1 MPRAGH
7 SAGQTGGG
15 MTTVVHSGYEEAV
28 QAQTIAKEPRESKTQ
43 AARNV
48 SSDEKRAVV
57 ERYNR
62 EHAVVLIGGSVAI
75 LREGVDPHGRPEMRL
90 LTLDAFRQWTATDL
104 YWTDRDRPIP
114 ASMLWLG
121 SEDRRQ
127 YEGIVFQPGRTVPGN
142 YYNLWRG
149 FSVEPK
155 PGTCDRVLAHLAEN
169 VCSGDEQLFAWV
181 LGWFAQL
188 VQRPWEKLGT
198 ALVLRGQQGTGKTI
212 VGEIVGSL
220 LGAHYQLVSDPRYVS
235 GRFNS
240 HLASCLLLQ
249 LDEGVWGGD
258 HVAAGKLKDLITG
271 RDQLIEYKGKEPVR
285 VDNFTRLFITSN
297 SDWVIPAGLDE
308 RRFAVIDV
316 GDGKRQDGSYFAA
329 IRKEMRDGGRE
340 ALLYH
345 LMHLELADIPLR
357 DIPRTGALRD
367 QQIASLSPELAWW
380 MDILMDGAL
389 PGDITGEGLV
399 STNDLYR
406 SYVQHAQT
414 RGVNRRSGGMQLRN
428 FLNRYAPGVTR
439 TRRGSGARGYNYQF
453 PALAACRAAFA
464 CESNAAIDWGEEHD
478 TKWEPSHRPMTDD
491 EVGRSMF

>member
-1 MPRAGH
+1 
-7 SAGQTGGG
+7 
-15 MTTVVHSGYEEAV
+15 MTTIVHPGYEEAV

-43 AARNV
+43 AARKV
-48 SSDEKRAVV
+48 SSDEKHAVV

-114 ASMLWLG
+114 ASLLWLG

-149 FSVEPK
+149 FSVEPA
-155 PGTCDRVLAHLAEN
+155 PGKCDRFLAHLAEN
-169 VCSGDEQLFAWV
+169 VCSGDEALFAWV

-316 GDGKRQDGSYFAA
+316 GDGKRQDGPYFAA

-357 DIPRTGALRD
+357 DIPRTDALRD
-367 QQIASLSPELAWW
+367 QQIASMSAEQSWW
-380 MDILMDGAL
+380 MDILMDGML
-389 PGDITGEGLV
+389 PGDRAGIGQTKCD
-399 STNDLYR
+399 TLYEH
-406 SYVQHAQT
+406 YIKHANA
-414 RGVNRRSGGMQLRN
+414 RGISRLGAKIAMGRQLKR
-428 FLNRYAPGVTR
+428 FLGDHPDFKRWQMVELSDNGKLLDKPYAYTFPPLAECR
-439 TRRGSGARGYNYQF
+439 ERFAAIMRGSVQWDADTGPDEQASLTPREPTWQI
-453 PALAACRAAFA
+453 CR
-464 CESNAAIDWGEEHD
+464 
-478 TKWEPSHRPMTDD
+478 
-491 EVGRSMF
+491 